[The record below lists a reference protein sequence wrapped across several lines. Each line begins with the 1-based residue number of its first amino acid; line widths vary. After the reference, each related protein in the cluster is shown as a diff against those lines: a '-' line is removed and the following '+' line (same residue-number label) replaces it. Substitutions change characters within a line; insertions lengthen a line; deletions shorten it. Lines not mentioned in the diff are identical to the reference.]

1 VQSPFDQLG
10 KPSKSDEA
18 QFCPEKGFYHPKLVD
33 LPAHDAVVVDLPM
46 DSKADREAF
55 IRMVRELDVEA
66 SLDKEKLKKR
76 AREWYGGVRN
86 MNRCAFSPADLNE
99 VPAQGLAGGHTLPEL
114 LEGCKLEG
122 AQGLVAL
129 MPNPAH
135 PSWHIPVAYLNYW
148 TDVAA
153 PHHMKGLMDLVRS
166 QVGPEEKFALADTVV
181 CLPMAPKGMYRVL
194 LAHATLELY
203 EKAVTR
209 GITKVYDIV
218 RLEPNPNTAAGAH
231 ETLGWRSIKDS
242 EGRDLELFDTV
253 VSEATQLVT
262 PARFQ
267 VICLDLKSPEIL
279 DQIEAAKRVLSEK
292 SILSVDLEG
301 CPETYA
307 ELRRFVKTESSE

>member
-1 VQSPFDQLG
+1 
-10 KPSKSDEA
+10 
-18 QFCPEKGFYHPKLVD
+18 
-33 LPAHDAVVVDLPM
+33 
-46 DSKADREAF
+46 
-55 IRMVRELDVEA
+55 
-66 SLDKEKLKKR
+66 
-76 AREWYGGVRN
+76 
-86 MNRCAFSPADLNE
+86 
-99 VPAQGLAGGHTLPEL
+99 
-114 LEGCKLEG
+114 
-122 AQGLVAL
+122 
-129 MPNPAH
+129 
-135 PSWHIPVAYLNYW
+135 
-148 TDVAA
+148 
-153 PHHMKGLMDLVRS
+153 
-166 QVGPEEKFALADTVV
+166 
-181 CLPMAPKGMYRVL
+181 
-194 LAHATLELY
+194 
-203 EKAVTR
+203 VTR

-253 VSEATQLVT
+253 VSEATQQVT